1 LTLRP
6 GRAAA
11 AFAFAWVTAA
21 AASLPACSSV
31 YRPRPSA
38 RVGLIIQHG
47 GAFYVKDGQA
57 YPIGPLGGPL
67 EALVASSPPAVLLA
81 QRSRSQLAVG
91 APLYVAGVTA
101 VVVGLLASPSPAA
114 LKWGL
119 VVGGAGAGV
128 TGIGLMGAGVTN
140 AVDAVNVYNDTV
152 GTEAPIAHP
161 AP

>member
-1 LTLRP
+1 LTP
-6 GRAAA
+6 FARAAA
-11 AFAFAWVTAA
+11 AIAFAAVA

-47 GAFYVKDGQA
+47 GAFYVKEGQA

-67 EALVASSPPAVLLA
+67 EALVASSPPAVALA

-91 APLYVAGVTA
+91 VPLYVVGVAA
-101 VVVGLLASPSPAA
+101 VVVGLLASPSPTV

-119 VVGGAGAGV
+119 VGGGAASGV

-140 AVDAVNVYNDTV
+140 AVDAVNVYNDNADT
-152 GTEAPIAHP
+152 GARIELP